1 MSRTTTLEER
11 VQICELAKAGYAD
24 PGIAERVGWSEWTV
38 RKWRRRGKQ
47 GRKALASAMGR
58 PATGALSTYPPL
70 IRKTL
75 RAWREAHP
83 GWGAKTLRA
92 ELEADERFK
101 RRKLPGHRSIAR
113 FLNQE
118 ELTRPY
124 EKHSE
129 LPQPPRSAARSPHE
143 AWEMDG
149 RGHEY
154 ISDVGVVTLIDLN
167 DRFSRVRLLSYPCLL
182 GTMRRERAPATE
194 DYQLALRL
202 AFTDWGLP
210 ERIAVDHDSVFYDNT
225 TRSPFPTRLH
235 LWLLALGISL
245 TFGRMGRATDQ
256 GLTECSHQLWEKQ
269 VLLGQSFTDWHE
281 LYHALRA
288 RRNFLNT
295 RLPCASLGDMPP
307 LVSCPEAL
315 IPRRPYRP
323 EWEEQLLDLSR
334 VYVYLAEGR
343 WFRKVSKDGTVSLGA
358 QVYILGRAW
367 ARKKQQQVE
376 ITFDP
381 TDRHLIFRSEDGERT
396 KKLAIKGITPEILIG
411 EMGPLVG
418 LPDFQLALPI
428 TWDAWRAARHCD
440 TLGV

>member
-1 MSRTTTLEER
+1 M
-11 VQICELAKAGYAD
+11 
-24 PGIAERVGWSEWTV
+24 WTV

-58 PATGALSTYPPL
+58 PASGALSTYPVL
-70 IRKTL
+70 IRETL
-75 RAWREAHP
+75 RAWRRAHP

-101 RRKLPGHRSIAR
+101 GLELPGHRTMAR

-118 ELTRPY
+118 GFTRSY
-124 EKHSE
+124 EKHSA
-129 LPQPPRSAARSPHE
+129 LPPSSRSVAQAPHQ

-182 GTMRRERAPATE
+182 GKARRERAPATE
-194 DYQLALRL
+194 DYQLVLRL
-202 AFTDWGLP
+202 AFADWGLP
-210 ERIAVDHDSVFYDNT
+210 DYIAVDHDSVFYDNAT
-225 TRSPFPTRLH
+225 KSPFPTRLH
-235 LWLLALGISL
+235 LWLLALGVSL

-269 VLLGQSFTDWHE
+269 VLLGQSFTGWSE
-281 LYHALRA
+281 LYHTLR
-288 RRNFLNT
+288 RRRDFLNT
-295 RLPCASLGDMPP
+295 RLPCASMGNVPP
-307 LVSCPEAL
+307 LVACPDAQ

-323 EWEEQLLDLSR
+323 EWEAQLLALSG
-334 VYVYLAEGR
+334 VYAYLAKGR
-343 WFRKVSKDGTVSLGA
+343 WFRKVSKDGTVSLGS

-367 ARKKQQQVE
+367 TKKKQQQVE

-381 TDRHLIFRSEDGERT
+381 SGCQLLFRSEDGEQT
-396 KKLAIKGITPEILIG
+396 KKLDIKGITPQTLMG

-418 LPDFQLALPI
+418 LPAFQLALPLA
-428 TWDAWRAARHCD
+428 WDAWRAARHCD
-440 TLGV
+440 TLGA